1 MRYLCI
7 LTVFVLAQVGATPA
21 GPADAN
27 DPQYPLRVHILRV
40 SWSGHHHDGFYDGA
54 TGFGRG
60 DIWEPTKQGF
70 DYTFSCFEPFL
81 HTTGDEAYSA
91 RWKSQGKTLEI
102 LEEKIGTGGDRFN
115 KCELK
120 VDLKPYVYVIDNHNN
135 VVPQEAP

>member
-1 MRYLCI
+1 MRFLCI
-7 LTVFVLAQVGATPA
+7 FTVFVLAQMGATPA

-27 DPQYPLRVHILRV
+27 DPAYPLRIHILRV
-40 SWSGHHHDGFYDGA
+40 SWNGHHDRWGNYDEA
-54 TGFGRG
+54 TGWGRG
-60 DIWEPTKQGF
+60 DIWEPQRQGF

-102 LEEKIGTGGDRFN
+102 LEERIGSGGKFE

-120 VDLKPYVYVIDNHNN
+120 VDLKPYAYVINDRGEI
-135 VVPQEAP
+135 VPEKQ